1 MISGVPHESTDCLPD
16 GRVIS
21 CISQSEMLAVWEDV
35 NQNGGYLMA
44 VQGLGSGALIAD
56 VGAHYGLAAIFFA
69 DHVPNAR
76 ILAFEP
82 APPTF
87 ECLREN
93 LSRHVPGG
101 RPFRY
106 ALGARSGNRELTYS
120 PVAPCVSTIHVDN
133 VDDRR
138 TIEAIITNTGGHVR
152 EALGLLR
159 LRDATEQSF
168 SVPTTTL
175 TEVFQQHN
183 VETIDLL
190 KIDVER
196 AELDVLDGV
205 SDELWPCIRR
215 IVMEV
220 HDIDGRLVEAVN
232 RLRARQYE
240 VTVSQPAMFRRTSLH
255 IVTAMRD

>member
-1 MISGVPHESTDCLPD
+1 
-16 GRVIS
+16 
-21 CISQSEMLAVWEDV
+21 MLVVWEDV
-35 NQNGGYLMA
+35 NQNGGYLAA
-44 VQGLGSGALIAD
+44 VQGLKAGALIAD

-82 APPTF
+82 VPPTF
-87 ECLREN
+87 ECLRDN

-106 ALGARSGNRELTYS
+106 ALGERSGNRELTYS
-120 PVAPCVSTIHVDN
+120 PVAPCVSTFHVN
-133 VDDRR
+133 NQDDRR
-138 TIEAIITNTGGHVR
+138 SIEAIFINMGGNAE
-152 EALGLLR
+152 EAQDLLR
-159 LRDATEQSF
+159 LRDAAEQTF
-168 SVPTTTL
+168 SVPVTTL
-175 TEVFQQHN
+175 TEVFKQQN
-183 VETIDLL
+183 VGTIDLL

-196 AELDVLDGV
+196 AELEVLEGV

-220 HDIDGRLVEAVN
+220 HDIDGRLVEAAS

-240 VTVSQPAMFRRTSLH
+240 VKVSQPAMFRRTSLH
-255 IVTAMRD
+255 MVTAMRD